1 MIRDWEMNDDGRL
14 YNMCKMME
22 AINKTSVYRVDLYPV
37 ERSVSLRES
46 LRKPMSILR
55 RRQEERLSSSRR
67 DYDGKDALDNYED
80 LIEKFDSSP
89 HFVSGAWCGPEGI
102 QIAGT
107 LAKEGTCVICSL
119 EDIRRYKEEQ
129 L

>member
-1 MIRDWEMNDDGRL
+1 MPAGNGDGEDYYMIRDWEMNDDGRL

-22 AINKTSVYRVDLYPV
+22 AVNQTAVYRVDLYPV

-55 RRQEERLSSSRR
+55 RRQEDRLSGSRR
-67 DYDGKDALDNYED
+67 DYDGKDVL
-80 LIEKFDSSP
+80 
-89 HFVSGAWCGPEGI
+89 G
-102 QIAGT
+102 
-107 LAKEGTCVICSL
+107 
-119 EDIRRYKEEQ
+119 Q